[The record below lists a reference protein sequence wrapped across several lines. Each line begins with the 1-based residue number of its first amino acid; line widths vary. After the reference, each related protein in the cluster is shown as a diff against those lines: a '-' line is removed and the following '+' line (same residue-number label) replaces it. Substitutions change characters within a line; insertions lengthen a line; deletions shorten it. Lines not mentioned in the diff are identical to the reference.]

1 MKTFLTILSLAC
13 TLTAGAQTKQAFEKS
28 ALEEITADKF
38 LAGGNAV
45 DYDRL
50 PRKALTP
57 APKGYEP
64 YYLRDLPLHHSQR
77 EINTTEEYTDFELKL
92 KPTADFKAQLMSRGQ
107 WIEIMEPQSLADEI
121 VEWHKNAIERYKK

>member
-1 MKTFLTILSLAC
+1 MKTIITTLSLAF
-13 TLTAGAQTKQAFEKS
+13 TLTLSAQTKQAFEKS

-57 APKGYEP
+57 TPKGYEP
-64 YYLRDLPLHHSQR
+64 YYFSHYGRHGARWLLNERDRSFSY
-77 EINTTEEYTDFELKL
+77 ENV
-92 KPTADFKAQLMSRGQ
+92 AQGCQEGWRAVSSWRKGTGQ
-107 WIEIMEPQSLADEI
+107 A
-121 VEWHKNAIERYKK
+121 

>member
-1 MKTFLTILSLAC
+1 MKTFLTILGLAC
-13 TLTAGAQTKQAFEKS
+13 TLTVGAQSKQAFEKT

-57 APKGYEP
+57 APKNYEP
-64 YYLRDLPLHHSQR
+64 FYLSHYGRHGSRWLLNDRDYSSP
-77 EINTTEEYTDFELKL
+77 ITTLCD
-92 KPTADFKAQLMSRGQ
+92 A
-107 WIEIMEPQSLADEI
+107 
-121 VEWHKNAIERYKK
+121 

>member
-1 MKTFLTILSLAC
+1 MRTIITTLGLAL
-13 TLTAGAQTKQAFEKS
+13 TLTMSAQPKQAYEKS

-57 APKGYEP
+57 TPKGYEP
-64 YYLRDLPLHHSQR
+64 YYMSHYGRHGSRWLLNDRDYSSPISTLNDAKKAGVLKHPL
-77 EINTTEEYTDFELKL
+77 
-92 KPTADFKAQLMSRGQ
+92 
-107 WIEIMEPQSLADEI
+107 
-121 VEWHKNAIERYKK
+121 

>member
-1 MKTFLTILSLAC
+1 MRTIITALGLAFALTMS
-13 TLTAGAQTKQAFEKS
+13 AQTKQAYEKT

-50 PRKALTP
+50 PRMALTP

-64 YYLRDLPLHHSQR
+64 FYISHYGRHGSRWLLNDRDYSAPITTLKDAKKAGVLTAVGEKTLAKLE
-77 EINTTEEYTDFELKL
+77 EIQK
-92 KPTADFKAQLMSRGQ
+92 MSAGK
-107 WIEIMEPQSLADEI
+107 S
-121 VEWHKNAIERYKK
+121 

>member
-1 MKTFLTILSLAC
+1 MKTIITTLSLAF
-13 TLTAGAQTKQAFEKS
+13 TLTLSAQTKQAYEKT

-64 YYLRDLPLHHSQR
+64 FYLSHYGRHGARWLLSDRDYSAP
-77 EINTTEEYTDFELKL
+77 INTLKDAKKAGEVYSAI
-92 KPTADFKAQLMSRGQ
+92 KPLIKD
-107 WIEIMEPQSLADEI
+107 
-121 VEWHKNAIERYKK
+121 KKGR